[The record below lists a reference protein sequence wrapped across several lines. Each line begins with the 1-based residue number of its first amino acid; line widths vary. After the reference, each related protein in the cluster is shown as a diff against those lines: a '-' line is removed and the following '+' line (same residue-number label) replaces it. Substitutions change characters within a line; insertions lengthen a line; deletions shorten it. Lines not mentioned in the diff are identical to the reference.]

1 MKKIS
6 AKPLTDVPAAFLG
19 ECPVWLPAYQ
29 RLFWLDIEGKR
40 LFSMSESHDDIIAYA
55 LPSLVGCIVP
65 FRNGDF
71 LMAAQDGISPFRCGE
86 PAKPDD
92 VDGFIEFVPEETEHT
107 DNAGCLEKKG
117 RLFKGLPLA
126 HPESDRS
133 GNRYNDG
140 KCSPEGRF
148 LFGSLSMTRTP
159 GQASLYVLEPDAGG
173 QPVVRKLLS
182 GATNSNGLA
191 WSPDG
196 ETLYWIDTPTRQ
208 VEAFRY
214 DPVCGMISRRRTV
227 IRFPQDAPGKPLE
240 ELFGRPDGMTVDAEG
255 QLWIAH
261 YAGSRVTRWNPETG
275 KLSATITLPVSRV
288 TCPVFGG
295 PNLDRLYI
303 TTAKFGMTTA
313 EREREP
319 LAGRLFVAEPDVRG
333 LEVSYFR
340 TLPAHES

>member
-1 MKKIS
+1 MTKIP
-6 AKPLTDVPAAFLG
+6 AKPLIDVPAALLG
-19 ECPVWLPAYQ
+19 ECPIWLPERQ
-29 RLFWLDIEGKR
+29 RLFWLDIEGKQ
-40 LFSMSESHDDIIAYA
+40 LFSMSESHDDITTYT
-55 LPSLVGCIVP
+55 LSSLVGCIAP
-65 FRNGDF
+65 CRNGGF
-71 LMAAQDGISPFRCGE
+71 LMAAQDGISRFRCE
-86 PAKPDD
+86 DFDKDERID
-92 VDGFIEFVPEETEHT
+92 ESEKSVPEEQENVDIARHIGKT
-107 DNAGCLEKKG
+107 G
-117 RLFKGLPLA
+117 RLHKDLPCV
-126 HPESDRS
+126 HPESDHPD
-133 GNRYNDG
+133 NRYNDG

-159 GQASLYVLEPDAGG
+159 FQASLYVLESDAGG

-214 DPVCGMISRRRTV
+214 DRASGLISRRRTV
-227 IRFPQDAPGKPLE
+227 IRFPQDIPGTPPG

-261 YAGSRVTRWNPETG
+261 YAGGRVTRWNPNTG
-275 KLSATITLPVSRV
+275 KLLATIALPVSRV

-303 TTAKFGMTTA
+303 TTARFGMTAA
-313 EREREP
+313 EQEREP
-319 LAGRLFVAEPDVRG
+319 LAGRLFVAEPGVRG
-333 LEVSYFR
+333 LEVHYFR
-340 TLPAHES
+340 TNPDCVE